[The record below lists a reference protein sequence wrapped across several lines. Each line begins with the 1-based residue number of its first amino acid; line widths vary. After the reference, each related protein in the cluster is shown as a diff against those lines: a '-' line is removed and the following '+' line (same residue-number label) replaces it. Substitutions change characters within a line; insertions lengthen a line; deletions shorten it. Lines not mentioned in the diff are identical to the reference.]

1 MKMSIEQNIKC
12 RLEAVEI
19 VEIMKESGFDVEQL
33 LAYITQELQIKPKVI
48 MCHDKPMGVAELS
61 AFEHMQMEFGKY
73 IGQQIKDVPL
83 NYLLW
88 LDGEFDFRRA
98 LKRYLASD
106 EIQRQIDSE

>member
-12 RLEAVEI
+12 RQEAAEI
-19 VEIMKESGFDVEQL
+19 VEIMKESGFDLEQL

-48 MCHDKPMGVAELS
+48 VCRDKPMQAAELS
-61 AFEHMQMEFGKY
+61 AFENSQMEFGKY

-88 LDGEFDFRRA
+88 LDDEFDFRRA

-106 EIQRQIDSE
+106 EIQKHI